1 MREFE
6 YFIGPQHL
14 GMAGN
19 FGIVVKVDGD
29 MIVDARAN
37 PGYLHRAFEKQME
50 RRYFLSNISL
60 VCRICVFDP
69 DPQEAGY
76 CMAVEEIAGIKVPE
90 RAKWIRTMILELSRI
105 SSHFIYLG
113 SLTSSLG
120 LYTIMQWALTD
131 RDYILDLFEMIT
143 GGRVY
148 HIYIQPGGV
157 RRDLPEGFKGKAEKV
172 LENIKSRLD
181 DYYNLIFENNIFIH
195 RTKEVGVLN
204 PEWALSMGV
213 TGPNLRACGYEIDIR
228 KDDPYLIYPEIDFDI
243 PVLHNGDM
251 FDRTM
256 LRMKE
261 IEQSIRILEQIL
273 KKMPDGSVWKPVP
286 NPIKWEV
293 PKGDTFERLE
303 SARGELGY
311 YMVSDGTNKPYRVYV
326 RGPSI
331 THGILVLE
339 NILKGQRLADVS
351 PILFSLDVCA
361 PSIDR

>member
-1 MREFE
+1 MKEFE

-19 FGIVVKVDGD
+19 FGIMVKVDGD
-29 MIVDARAN
+29 IIIDARAN

-60 VCRICVFDP
+60 VCRVCVFDP
-69 DPQEAGY
+69 DPNEAGY
-76 CMAVEEIAGIKVPE
+76 CMAVEEIAGLEIPE
-90 RAKWIRTMILELSRI
+90 KAKWIRTMMLEFSRI
-105 SSHFIYLG
+105 SSHLMYLG
-113 SLTSSLG
+113 MFTSSLG
-120 LYTIMQWALTD
+120 LYTVMQWAVTE

-148 HIYIQPGGV
+148 HIFIQPGGV
-157 RRDLPEGFKGKAEKV
+157 RRDLPEGFLGKAKGV
-172 LENIKSRLD
+172 IAGLKSRLN
-181 DYYNLIFENNIFIH
+181 DYYNLIFDNNIFIH
-195 RTKEVGVLN
+195 RTKGVGVMD
-204 PEWALSMGV
+204 PKWALSMGV
-213 TGPNLRACGYEIDIR
+213 TGPNLRACGHRIDVR
-228 KDDPYLIYPEIDFDI
+228 KDDPYLVYPELDFEV

-251 FDRTM
+251 YDRAL

-261 IEQSIRILEQIL
+261 IEQSIRILEQIFDR
-273 KKMPDGSVWKPVP
+273 MPDGTVWEPVP
-286 NPIKWEV
+286 NPLNWEV
-293 PKGDTFERLE
+293 PAGDAFSRVE

-311 YMVSDGTNKPYRVYV
+311 YMVSNGTNKPYRVYV

-339 NILKGQRLADVS
+339 KMLKGQRLADIS
-351 PILFSLDVCA
+351 PVLFSLDVCA